1 MDPTDLLLIK
11 MLLRD
16 SRTPYRELAE
26 GLGLS
31 VNAVHKRIQALVA
44 SEVISR
50 FTAKVSL
57 AALDAVTVVIYGLG
71 RGRMDEISEAIGQ
84 DERVYWV
91 SQASGG
97 MVYVGA
103 HLRDISELEEVV
115 TLVRSRAHVD
125 GPGVGILPSWP
136 PGPGPADKTLS
147 KLDLRIVR
155 SLSVDAR
162 KNVSD
167 VAEELNTSAKTV
179 RRRLERMVASN
190 LVEFSIEWYP
200 DKTNDI
206 ISMFHLQLD
215 PSVDR
220 YPFLTGLNT
229 RYGPSS
235 LFFLMFSNLPET
247 VLFCTWSSNMKEVNE
262 IRRRLDG
269 ERDVVSSVPY
279 ILYSGRVYDTWRE
292 RAVDE
297 ADSDR

>member
-125 GPGVGILPSWP
+125 GPGVGILPS
-136 PGPGPADKTLS
+136 
-147 KLDLRIVR
+147 
-155 SLSVDAR
+155 
-162 KNVSD
+162 
-167 VAEELNTSAKTV
+167 
-179 RRRLERMVASN
+179 
-190 LVEFSIEWYP
+190 
-200 DKTNDI
+200 
-206 ISMFHLQLD
+206 
-215 PSVDR
+215 
-220 YPFLTGLNT
+220 
-229 RYGPSS
+229 
-235 LFFLMFSNLPET
+235 
-247 VLFCTWSSNMKEVNE
+247 
-262 IRRRLDG
+262 
-269 ERDVVSSVPY
+269 
-279 ILYSGRVYDTWRE
+279 
-292 RAVDE
+292 
-297 ADSDR
+297 